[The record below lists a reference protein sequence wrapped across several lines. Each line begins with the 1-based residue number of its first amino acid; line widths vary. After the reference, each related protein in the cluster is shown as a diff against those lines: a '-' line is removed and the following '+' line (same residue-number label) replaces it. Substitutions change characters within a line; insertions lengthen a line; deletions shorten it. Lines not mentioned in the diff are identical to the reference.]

1 MRGRNQPIKRAPAA
15 NSPQELFCLGAAKA
29 DRRLC
34 VRFRGPPQSSYQVQ
48 VIWPP
53 ADDEQV
59 LVVSEC
65 DAAAAHEAGGPVT
78 AVAVTVTLAD
88 GRKPWR
94 EVVPDALPEKYVPAL
109 SAA

>member
-1 MRGRNQPIKRAPAA
+1 LACNKNLKAKAWVNGTNKKLLQLSHCRSFRYV
-15 NSPQELFCLGAAKA
+15 GAAKA

-65 DAAAAHEAGGPVT
+65 DAAACHEAGGPAT

-88 GRKPWR
+88 GRKP
-94 EVVPDALPEKYVPAL
+94 
-109 SAA
+109 